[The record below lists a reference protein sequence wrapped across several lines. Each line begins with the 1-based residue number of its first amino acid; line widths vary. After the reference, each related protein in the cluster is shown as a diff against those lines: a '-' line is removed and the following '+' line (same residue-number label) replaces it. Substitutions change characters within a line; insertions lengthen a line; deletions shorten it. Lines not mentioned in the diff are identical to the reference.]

1 MTDGPARR
9 LAEELDRRGLAVPAR
24 LLADAHRPLAPLL
37 TDLGTAFGPIIGAAL
52 GRIADDP
59 RALLD
64 DPTGLDRLVEQLD
77 RRAHGGMRAKPG

>member
-9 LAEELDRRGLAVPAR
+9 LAEELDRRGLAVPGR

-37 TDLGTAFGPIIGAAL
+37 TDLGAAFGPIIGVAL
-52 GRIADDP
+52 GRLADDP

-64 DPTGLDRLVEQLD
+64 DPLGLDRLVEQLD
-77 RRAHGGMRAKPG
+77 RRANGGTRAKPG